1 MSDTV
6 DLHTYCDCDLQRD
19 SSIFW
24 GCGMLK
30 TINDLLLIK
39 YGEISSKQLFH
50 DADVIGEPHIM
61 ATSTGYTFDV
71 GYRML

>member
-1 MSDTV
+1 
-6 DLHTYCDCDLQRD
+6 
-19 SSIFW
+19 
-24 GCGMLK
+24 MLK